1 MVRRKKLTGISFQ
14 ITRGPGGIRGCRK
27 GGRIKKFTR
36 IIFINARVRGNTR
49 MRQGR
54 EEKKFTRIIYH
65 QREGMWKYA
74 DGESIRL
81 VFPRTLAF
89 IKKNPRHVNLF
100 LLPPFPHPRI
110 SLNQTRESRE
120 IRGCWK
126 GGRRHIHSPNKSA
139 EYRLACPGK
148 WNPPTHVTYQPQ
160 PQTAYITH
168 RGDNVLFS
176 GISDACTKKKASIFN
191 RTSRFPFSPHRN
203 HCLKYCFN
211 HHSFDKRFS
220 LFSFKKKCNM

>member
-1 MVRRKKLTGISFQ
+1 
-14 ITRGPGGIRGCRK
+14 
-27 GGRIKKFTR
+27 
-36 IIFINARVRGNTR
+36 
-49 MRQGR
+49 
-54 EEKKFTRIIYH
+54 
-65 QREGMWKYA
+65 MWKYA

-89 IKKNPRHVNLF
+89 IKKNPRHVNFSFFRLSHIRLF
-100 LLPPFPHPRI
+100 LLI
-110 SLNQTRESRE
+110 QRESQGKYADAERAGEE
-120 IRGCWK
+120 IFTAP
-126 GGRRHIHSPNKSA
+126 INQQNT
-139 EYRLACPGK
+139 ACPGK
-148 WNPPTHVTYQPQ
+148 WHPPTYVTYQPQ
-160 PQTAYITH
+160 PQTANITH

-220 LFSFKKKCNM
+220 LFSFKRNCNM